1 MSTGRKIN
9 RKALILTIVICVV
22 AIVCGIFIA
31 FRPSKVRYQRETATI
46 GDVTTYYSFGGNVE
60 VKERENVIAD
70 RMMQVKQ
77 LYVRE
82 GDQVEKG
89 DPLFQTSYGDDV
101 KSSIDGEVTQL
112 DVDLNSQVMAG
123 TRVIELVNY
132 EDLKV
137 TVRVDEYDIFVV
149 EPGKQVEVTVNALGR
164 TISGTV
170 SKVSREA
177 VNVNGI
183 SYFTASIDLESDPDI
198 LVGMSTEI
206 KMVKES
212 VSDVVTLSMGALQ
225 FDDHNRSC
233 VMVEANGGRPQ
244 VRYVTVGLNDG
255 VNVEI
260 LDGLKAG
267 DVVLIPVGSKSSGSL
282 FGGEL

>member
-9 RKALILTIVICVV
+9 RKALILTIAICAV
-22 AIVCGIFIA
+22 ASVCGVFTA
-31 FRPSKVRYQRETATI
+31 LRMNKVTYRRETAEI

-82 GDQVEKG
+82 GDQVDKG
-89 DPLFQTSYGDDV
+89 DLLFQTSYGDDV
-101 KSSIDGEVTQL
+101 KSGIKGEVTQL

-212 VSDVVTLSMGALQ
+212 VFDVVTLSMGALQ
-225 FDDHNRSC
+225 FDDRNRSY
-233 VMVEANGGRPQ
+233 VMVEANGGRPR

-267 DVVLIPVGSKSSGSL
+267 DVVLIPVGSKSSGSS

>member
-9 RKALILTIVICVV
+9 RKALILTIAICAV
-22 AIVCGIFIA
+22 AIVCGVFTA
-31 FRPSKVRYQRETATI
+31 LRMNKVTYRRETAEI

-82 GDQVEKG
+82 GDQVDKG
-89 DPLFQTSYGDDV
+89 DLLFQTSYGDDV
-101 KSSIDGEVTQL
+101 KSGIKGEVTQL

-212 VSDVVTLSMGALQ
+212 VFDVVTLSMGALQ
-225 FDDHNRSC
+225 FDDRNRSY
-233 VMVEANGGRPQ
+233 VMVEANGGRPR

-267 DVVLIPVGSKSSGSL
+267 DVVLIPVGSKSSGSS

>member
-1 MSTGRKIN
+1 M
-9 RKALILTIVICVV
+9 
-22 AIVCGIFIA
+22 
-31 FRPSKVRYQRETATI
+31 
-46 GDVTTYYSFGGNVE
+46 
-60 VKERENVIAD
+60 
-70 RMMQVKQ
+70 
-77 LYVRE
+77 
-82 GDQVEKG
+82 
-89 DPLFQTSYGDDV
+89 
-101 KSSIDGEVTQL
+101 
-112 DVDLNSQVMAG
+112 
-123 TRVIELVNY
+123 
-132 EDLKV
+132 
-137 TVRVDEYDIFVV
+137 RVDEYDIFVV

-212 VSDVVTLSMGALQ
+212 VFDVVTLSMGALQ
-225 FDDHNRSC
+225 FDDRNRSY
-233 VMVEANGGRPQ
+233 VMVEANGGRPR

-267 DVVLIPVGSKSSGSL
+267 DVVLIPVGSKSSGSS